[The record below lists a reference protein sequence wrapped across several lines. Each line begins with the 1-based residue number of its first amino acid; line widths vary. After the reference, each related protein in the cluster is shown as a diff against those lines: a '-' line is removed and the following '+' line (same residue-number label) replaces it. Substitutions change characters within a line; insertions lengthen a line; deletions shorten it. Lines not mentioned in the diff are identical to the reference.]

1 VASAPAQRVGR
12 YLAGLLVVVVAAY
25 GLLFWKGYTP
35 KLGLDLRGG
44 VSVILTPKVEGGGR
58 VSSAQLQQAVDI
70 IRQRVNGVG
79 VAEAEV
85 VTQGQN
91 IIISVPGKGRE
102 VVQQLGST
110 AQLRFREVIQET
122 PTGPAVAPSA
132 VPAPGTPTA
141 PTPAP
146 SGATPAP
153 SGATP
158 APSGATPAPSGATP
172 SPQGRALSGA
182 LLDTA
187 PPAST
192 APAAPDVPTPTPAA
206 AAPATPTPAD
216 ASPPPPGAATDP
228 LAVAFAA
235 LDCSQ
240 PANRQGNSSVD
251 KPTEEI
257 VACDRDGKA
266 KYLLAPATVVGTDV
280 KGATARLDPAGTNQ
294 WQVGVTFTGGGQ
306 KKFTDLTAAT
316 VGKQVAIVLDGV
328 VISAPVIQN
337 TIPGDAQITGNF
349 SKDEAQNLANVLKYG
364 ALPLTFTTSQAE
376 VVSPTLGTDQLH
388 AGLLAGG
395 IGLALVVLY
404 SLLYY
409 RGLGL
414 VTIASLALAGV
425 ITYAAVAILGAQIG
439 FTLTLAGIAGLIVAI
454 GITADS
460 FVVFFERVKDEV
472 RDGRTLRSAVD
483 RGWVRA
489 RRTIV
494 SADFVSFLA
503 AASLYF
509 LSVLAVRGFAF
520 TLGLSTIID
529 LALVFFFTHP
539 LMTLLARSRTFSRP
553 GFTGMGRL
561 PAPAVP
567 VRRPGRPAARRA
579 VTTKGSGR

>member
-1 VASAPAQRVGR
+1 MASAPAQRVGR

-132 VPAPGTPTA
+132 VPAPGTPAPTA
-141 PTPAP
+141 P
-146 SGATPAP
+146 
-153 SGATP
+153 TP

-294 WQVGVTFTGGGQ
+294 WQVGVTFTGSGQ

-509 LSVLAVRGFAF
+509 LSVGAVRGFAF

>member
-1 VASAPAQRVGR
+1 MASAPAQRVGR

-91 IIISVPGKGRE
+91 IVISVPGKGRE

-132 VPAPGTPTA
+132 VPAPGTPAPTA
-141 PTPAP
+141 P
-146 SGATPAP
+146 
-153 SGATP
+153 TP

-228 LAVAFAA
+228 LAGAFAA

-251 KPTEEI
+251 KPTDET

-294 WQVGVTFTGGGQ
+294 WQVGVTFTGSGQ

-414 VTIASLALAGV
+414 VTIASLLLAGV

-509 LSVLAVRGFAF
+509 LSVGAVRGFAF

>member
-132 VPAPGTPTA
+132 VPAPGTPAPTA

-146 SGATPAP
+146 SAATPAP
-153 SGATP
+153 SA
-158 APSGATPAPSGATP
+158 ATP

-228 LAVAFAA
+228 LAGAFAA

-251 KPTEEI
+251 KPTDET

-294 WQVGVTFTGGGQ
+294 WQVGVTFTGSGQ

-509 LSVLAVRGFAF
+509 LSVGAVRGFAF

>member
-91 IIISVPGKGRE
+91 IVISVPGKGRE

-132 VPAPGTPTA
+132 VPAPGTPAPTA

-146 SGATPAP
+146 SAATPAP
-153 SGATP
+153 SA
-158 APSGATPAPSGATP
+158 ATP

-228 LAVAFAA
+228 LAGAFAA

-251 KPTEEI
+251 KPTDET

-414 VTIASLALAGV
+414 VTIASLLLAGV

-509 LSVLAVRGFAF
+509 LSVGAVRGFAF

-539 LMTLLARSRTFSRP
+539 LMTVLARSRTFSRP

-567 VRRPGRPAARRA
+567 VRRPGRPAPRRA

>member
-1 VASAPAQRVGR
+1 MASAPAQRVGR

-132 VPAPGTPTA
+132 VPAPGTPAPTA
-141 PTPAP
+141 PTPVPTAP
-146 SGATPAP
+146 
-153 SGATP
+153 
-158 APSGATPAPSGATP
+158 TPAPSGATP

-228 LAVAFAA
+228 LAGAFAA

-294 WQVGVTFTGGGQ
+294 WQVGVTFTGSGQ

-509 LSVLAVRGFAF
+509 LSVGAVRGFAF

>member
-1 VASAPAQRVGR
+1 
-12 YLAGLLVVVVAAY
+12 
-25 GLLFWKGYTP
+25 
-35 KLGLDLRGG
+35 
-44 VSVILTPKVEGGGR
+44 
-58 VSSAQLQQAVDI
+58 
-70 IRQRVNGVG
+70 
-79 VAEAEV
+79 
-85 VTQGQN
+85 
-91 IIISVPGKGRE
+91 

-122 PTGPAVAPSA
+122 PTGPAVAPPA
-132 VPAPGTPTA
+132 VPAPGTP
-141 PTPAP
+141 AP
-146 SGATPAP
+146 SAPTPAP

-216 ASPPPPGAATDP
+216 ASPPPGAATDP

-251 KPTEEI
+251 KPTDEI

-509 LSVLAVRGFAF
+509 LSVGAVRGFAF

-529 LALVFFFTHP
+529 LVLVFFFTHP
-539 LMTLLARSRTFSRP
+539 LMTVLARSRTFSRP

>member
-1 VASAPAQRVGR
+1 MASAPAQRVGR

-132 VPAPGTPTA
+132 VPAPGTPAPTA
-141 PTPAP
+141 P
-146 SGATPAP
+146 
-153 SGATP
+153 TP

-228 LAVAFAA
+228 LAGAFAA

-294 WQVGVTFTGGGQ
+294 WQVGVTFTGSGQ

-509 LSVLAVRGFAF
+509 LSVGAVRGFAF

>member
-1 VASAPAQRVGR
+1 MASAQSQRVGR
-12 YLAGLLVVVVAAY
+12 SLVGLAVVIVAAY
-25 GLLFWKGYTP
+25 AVVFWKGYAP

-44 VSVILTPKVEGGGR
+44 VSVILTPKVTGGGN
-58 VSSAQLQQAVDI
+58 VSGDQLQQAVDI

-79 VAEAEV
+79 VEEAEV

-91 IIISVPGKGRE
+91 IVISVPGKGRE

-110 AQLRFREVIQET
+110 AQLRFREVIQEAAA
-122 PTGPAVAPSA
+122 GPAAPAPSA
-132 VPAPGTPTA
+132 GNPTPAPAPSPPPGTPTA
-141 PTPAP
+141 TPT
-146 SGATPAP
+146 
-153 SGATP
+153 
-158 APSGATPAPSGATP
+158 
-172 SPQGRALSGA
+172 PQGRPLSGA
-182 LLDTA
+182 LLDTTPGPSA
-187 PPAST
+187 PATT
-192 APAAPDVPTPTPAA
+192 APAPAPPPAIPAPAPAAGDA
-206 AAPATPTPAD
+206 AAPAAAPAD
-216 ASPPPPGAATDP
+216 ADVTAKFAT
-228 LAVAFAA
+228 
-235 LDCSQ
+235 LDCTNT
-240 PANRQGNSSVD
+240 ANRQGNGSVD
-251 KPTEEI
+251 QPGDTI
-257 VACDRDGKA
+257 VACDRAGKA
-266 KYLLAPATVVGTDV
+266 KYLLAPAKVVGTDV
-280 KGATARLDPAGTNQ
+280 KGAVARLDPNGTNQ
-294 WQVGVTFTGGGQ
+294 WEVSVSFTGDGQ

-328 VISAPVIQN
+328 AVSAPVIQN

-349 SKDEAQNLANVLKYG
+349 DKTEAQNLSNVLKYG

-376 VVSPTLGTDQLH
+376 VVSPTLGEDQLH

-414 VTIASLALAGV
+414 VTIASLLLAGV
-425 ITYAAVAILGAQIG
+425 ITYAAVAILGGQIG
-439 FTLTLAGIAGLIVAI
+439 FTLSLAGIAGLIVSI

-460 FVVFFERVKDEV
+460 FIVYFERVKDEV

-483 RGWVRA
+483 RGWIRA

-494 SADFVSFLA
+494 SADSVSFLA

-509 LSVLAVRGFAF
+509 LSVGAVRGFAF

-539 LMTLLARSRTFSRP
+539 LMTILARSTTFSRP

-561 PAPAVP
+561 PARPVPPA
-567 VRRPGRPAARRA
+567 RSGRTGARRA
-579 VTTKGSGR
+579 VPSARGADR

>member
-1 VASAPAQRVGR
+1 VASAQSQRIGR
-12 YLAGLLVVVVAAY
+12 YLAGLALVIVAAY
-25 GLLFWKGYTP
+25 AVVFWKGYAP

-44 VSVILTPKVEGGGR
+44 VSVILTPKVTGGGK
-58 VSSAQLQQAVDI
+58 VSSDQLQQAVDI

-79 VAEAEV
+79 VEEAEV

-91 IIISVPGKGRE
+91 IVISVPGKGRE

-110 AQLRFREVIQET
+110 AQLRFREVIQEAASGPAT
-122 PTGPAVAPSA
+122 PTPTPSA
-132 VPAPGTPTA
+132 GTPA
-141 PTPAP
+141 PTPSEPAAP
-146 SGATPAP
+146 SPPAATP
-153 SGATP
+153 TP
-158 APSGATPAPSGATP
+158 A
-172 SPQGRALSGA
+172 GRPLSGA

-187 PPAST
+187 PATPGPDTPGPA
-192 APAAPDVPTPTPAA
+192 TP
-206 AAPATPTPAD
+206 APATPAPAAGDASTIPAPAAD
-216 ASPPPPGAATDP
+216 ATTAA
-228 LAVAFAA
+228 AFAA
-235 LDCSQ
+235 LDCTNA
-240 PANRQGNSSVD
+240 ANRQGNGSVD
-251 KPTEEI
+251 PPTDQI
-257 VACDRDGKA
+257 VACGRDGKA
-266 KYLLAPATVVGTDV
+266 KYLLAPAKVVGTDV
-280 KGATARLDPAGTNQ
+280 KGAIARLDPSGTNQ
-294 WQVGVTFTGGGQ
+294 WQVSVSFTGDGQ
-306 KKFTDLTAAT
+306 KKFTDLTTTT

-328 VISAPVIQN
+328 VVSAPVIQN

-349 SKDEAQNLANVLKYG
+349 SKTEAQNLSNVLKYG

-376 VVSPTLGTDQLH
+376 VVSPTLGEDQLH

-414 VTIASLALAGV
+414 VTIASLLLAGV

-439 FTLTLAGIAGLIVAI
+439 FTVSLAGIAGLIVAI

-460 FVVFFERVKDEV
+460 FVVYFERVKDEV

-509 LSVLAVRGFAF
+509 LSVGAVRGFAF
-520 TLGLSTIID
+520 TLGLSTVID

-539 LMTLLARSRTFSRP
+539 LMTILARSKTFSRP

-561 PAPAVP
+561 PARPVPPA
-567 VRRPGRPAARRA
+567 RSGRTGARRA
-579 VTTKGSGR
+579 VPSGRGTAR

>member
-1 VASAPAQRVGR
+1 MASAPAQRVGR

-132 VPAPGTPTA
+132 VPAPGTPAPTA
-141 PTPAP
+141 P
-146 SGATPAP
+146 
-153 SGATP
+153 TP

-216 ASPPPPGAATDP
+216 ASPPPGAATDP
-228 LAVAFAA
+228 LAGAFAA

-294 WQVGVTFTGGGQ
+294 WQVGVTFTGSGQ

-509 LSVLAVRGFAF
+509 LSVGAVRGFAF

>member
-1 VASAPAQRVGR
+1 MASAPAQRVGR

-91 IIISVPGKGRE
+91 IVISVPGKGRE

-132 VPAPGTPTA
+132 VPAPGTPAPTA
-141 PTPAP
+141 P
-146 SGATPAP
+146 
-153 SGATP
+153 TP

-228 LAVAFAA
+228 LAGAFAA

-251 KPTEEI
+251 KPTDET

-414 VTIASLALAGV
+414 VTIASLLLAGV

-509 LSVLAVRGFAF
+509 LSVGAVRGFAF

-539 LMTLLARSRTFSRP
+539 LMTVLARSRTFSRP

>member
-132 VPAPGTPTA
+132 VPAPGTPAPTA
-141 PTPAP
+141 P
-146 SGATPAP
+146 TPAP

-228 LAVAFAA
+228 LAGAFAA

-294 WQVGVTFTGGGQ
+294 WQVGVTFTGSGQ

-439 FTLTLAGIAGLIVAI
+439 FT
-454 GITADS
+454 S
-460 FVVFFERVKDEV
+460 P
-472 RDGRTLRSAVD
+472 
-483 RGWVRA
+483 WP
-489 RRTIV
+489 V
-494 SADFVSFLA
+494 S
-503 AASLYF
+503 
-509 LSVLAVRGFAF
+509 
-520 TLGLSTIID
+520 
-529 LALVFFFTHP
+529 
-539 LMTLLARSRTFSRP
+539 
-553 GFTGMGRL
+553 
-561 PAPAVP
+561 P
-567 VRRPGRPAARRA
+567 V
-579 VTTKGSGR
+579 